1 MGVANGA
8 AAVSH
13 NLTSPARNWEQIW
26 ATGRF
31 GRNSR
36 YRSANIPVRLE
47 LANAADADK
56 NVRAPVALLRA
67 RQKP

>member
-1 MGVANGA
+1 MI
-8 AAVSH
+8 
-13 NLTSPARNWEQIW
+13 PKDK
-26 ATGRF
+26 

-36 YRSANIPVRLE
+36 YRSADIPVRVG